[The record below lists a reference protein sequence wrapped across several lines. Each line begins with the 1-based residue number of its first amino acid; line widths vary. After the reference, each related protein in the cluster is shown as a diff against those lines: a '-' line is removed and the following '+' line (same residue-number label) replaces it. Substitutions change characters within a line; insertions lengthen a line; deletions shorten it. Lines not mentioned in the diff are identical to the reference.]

1 MVLSKL
7 RRNSTMSYF
16 QRIKAQDF
24 TLEFVQKI
32 CDSINHGYSVEIK
45 REGNDLVI
53 VEMRRNVVGK
63 KPIE

>member
-1 MVLSKL
+1 
-7 RRNSTMSYF
+7 MSYF